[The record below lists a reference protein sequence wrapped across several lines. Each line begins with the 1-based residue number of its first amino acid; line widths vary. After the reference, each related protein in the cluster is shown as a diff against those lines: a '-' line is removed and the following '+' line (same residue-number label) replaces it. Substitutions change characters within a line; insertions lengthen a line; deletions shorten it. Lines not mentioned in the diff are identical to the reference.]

1 MNIHIILPLI
11 AGVFYLLVAVFVY
24 SKKKQDP
31 LNRTFAFLLVCVSVW
46 NIDIAGIR
54 LSPTAEI
61 ADVWGKIFRNGLLF
75 IPPAFLHFILIFT
88 HQNAI
93 SPKARRILLASY
105 FLSFVFVV
113 LNWTPY
119 LTSGV
124 RMTKGG
130 YHIQSGPLYI
140 FFLAQFVISMVFSF
154 YFLIWDFIRADNYK
168 RQRIKY
174 FSVALGI
181 GTVIGSMNF
190 FPMFGG
196 EVYPFG
202 TIAIMASLGVM
213 SYAIVKHRLMDA
225 SIFLT
230 KGLAY
235 LLAAAVYL
243 FPTIFLMTYLEMYY
257 FQKSDSL
264 FSILIILMLL
274 FSGFSFISVKE
285 IFDKKLFQIIIRDK
299 YLYHQIL
306 RDFSRRL
313 VTIMDL
319 NRLLGALGDT
329 IEKSMGVKNLCVFLF
344 KPEKEIF
351 SPVILRG
358 EFAKKIDKI
367 SLRKEVPY
375 AQWVEKRG
383 EILVRAEVENMSN
396 GRLRE
401 DLLEFLDSFPAEVC
415 LPLIYL
421 DHLIGFILLGHK
433 AEEEMYFREDLDLL
447 GSLAN
452 QVAIAIENAN
462 LYENLKKSQAIM
474 RRADRLAS
482 LGTLIAG
489 LAHEIRNPLVSIKT
503 FTQLLPERIDDEEF
517 RNYFLTVASG
527 EIDRLTSLINELL
540 GFAKPTEPNLQ
551 GEDVNSIIEKM
562 GFLISTEAKKK
573 NITINKKYASNL
585 PPVMADAEQIKQ
597 VLLNILLNG
606 MQAISS
612 DEGQIWIE
620 TRLTRIPREGGVEPF
635 VQVEIRDNGVGIS
648 KENLD
653 HIFDPFFTTRSEG
666 SGLGLAITH
675 QIVHEHGGFID
686 VESELG
692 KGTSFRVNFPLK
704 SGENGVPAAK

>member
-1 MNIHIILPLI
+1 MNIHIILPLVS
-11 AGVFYLLVAVFVY
+11 AVFYLLVAVFVF
-24 SKKKQDP
+24 SKKRRDP
-31 LNRTFAFLLVCVSVW
+31 LNISYAFLLVCVSVW
-46 NIDIAGIR
+46 NIDVAGIR
-54 LSPTAEI
+54 LSSTVEM
-61 ADVWGKIFRNGLLF
+61 ADLWGKVFRNGLLF

-88 HQNAI
+88 HQNAMG
-93 SPKARRILLASY
+93 PKPRKVLLSCY
-105 FLSFVFVV
+105 IISFVFVI

-119 LTSGV
+119 LTSGA

-140 FFLAQFVISMVFSF
+140 FFLAQFVISMLFSF
-154 YFLIWDFIRADNYK
+154 SFLIWDFIRADSYK
-168 RQRIKY
+168 RQKIKY

-190 FPMFGG
+190 LPMFGG

-213 SYAIVKHRLMDA
+213 AYAIVKHRLMDT

-235 LLAAAVYL
+235 ILAAGIYLIPAV
-243 FPTIFLMTYLEMYY
+243 FLMTFLEKHY
-257 FQKSDSL
+257 FQKSDSF
-264 FSILIILMLL
+264 FSSLIIIVLL
-274 FSGFSFISVKE
+274 FTAVTFNNVKQ

-319 NRLLGALGDT
+319 GRLLDALGDT
-329 IEKSMGVKNLCVFLF
+329 IKRSMGVKSLCVFLF
-344 KPEKEIF
+344 AHEKDIF
-351 SPVILRG
+351 SLAIVKG
-358 EFAKKIDKI
+358 EFAEKIDGITFPKD
-367 SLRKEVPY
+367 SPY
-375 AQWVEKRG
+375 AQWAEKKG
-383 EILVRAEVENMSN
+383 EVLVRPEVENMPKSK
-396 GRLRE
+396 LRE
-401 DLLEFLDSFPAEVC
+401 ELLEFLDFFPAEVC

-421 DHLIGFILLGHK
+421 DHLIGFIVLGHK
-433 AEEEMYFREDLDLL
+433 AEENMYLREDLDLL

-462 LYENLKKSQAIM
+462 LYENLKKSQTIM

-540 GFAKPTEPNLQ
+540 GFAKPTEPNFQ

-573 NITINKKYASNL
+573 NITINKNYTSNL
-585 PPVMADAEQIKQ
+585 PHVRADAEQIKQ

-606 MQAISS
+606 MQAIASE
-612 DEGQIWIE
+612 EGQIWIE
-620 TRLTRIPREGGVEPF
+620 TRLTRIMREGGIEPF
-635 VQVEIRDNGVGIS
+635 VQIEIRDNGVGIS
-648 KENLD
+648 KENID

-692 KGTSFRVNFPLK
+692 KGTSFRINFPLK
-704 SGENGVPAAK
+704 SGENGGPDPR